1 MKSPAALQKEKLS
14 DHLITLPKE
23 VWEIISL
30 IAIIVIPILGEGTP
44 LPQYWKDLN
53 ILAAP

>member
-14 DHLITLPKE
+14 GHLITLPKE

-30 IAIIVIPILGEGTP
+30 IAIIVIPILGEAHRCHNTGKT
-44 LPQYWKDLN
+44 
-53 ILAAP
+53 